1 MKKLFAILAVAMCAL
16 AATANTYTGTL
27 QISTN
32 GTAAGEGSIDLN
44 IGSSDGVNYT
54 LGMDNVTYVK
64 AGEQVTLGD
73 IIVTDVK
80 RTSSNGKTTAICYDG
95 NVTVG
100 GQQVPGYFLAR
111 FTDGYAALDMTFA
124 SGGDQFNIHFE
135 NMGKAFQ
142 ILNSDFETW
151 TASSGEAVNWHGFK
165 SATGSLA
172 PAASSTFAKSTDVR
186 EGAVGQYSA
195 VATSNS
201 VFGVVANGTMTNGQL
216 NAGNM
221 SAANTSN
228 HSHMDKASD
237 AKDYDGNPFYTPVL
251 AQPDAINVWMKFS
264 QGTANKNYPYC
275 TISAIVYD
283 DTSTEG
289 VTYYQDPE
297 NKTYANVVARAK
309 KSDIVVSGWTQYKI
323 PFAFEAKT
331 DANKS
336 SDAILV
342 TISTNATPGKGSKGD
357 KVFVDDLEL
366 VYNAEISAISFK
378 GQQLP
383 VADQTLPAVETAP
396 TAEDFVVEY
405 SGASALTGVEI
416 VEKDELYLAYVFAT
430 SGDLATTQVY
440 TITIPKDVAAPS
452 VKSITVKG
460 VPVDLVEGVYEYNL
474 TTSVELN
481 SEDFAVEFENADN
494 YATGTTFEQDGN
506 VYIFKATIDKTSG
519 ENVVTYTVN
528 VTYELPAQ
536 SIAEILASAEEGD
549 KVNVEKLYVVA
560 GIPYGD
566 RTGGKVYATD
576 GNDNWVALDC
586 NENNYGLF
594 VEGGALVGAKG
605 VVGNLDTNPY
615 IFVQDFDDFVTD
627 TRFSAFTTIDMSHH
641 FLAKPNGVYRVS
653 GYIDANGR
661 LRAYSNLRGQA
672 LTIDT
677 DYLHGTVLETG
688 KSYTMLAVFTINEAW
703 DESSNAPLKV
713 APGDELFFDNYT
725 ILPLTVSVATAVSD
739 LNAEQQVVGT
749 RTYNVAGVETDG
761 LKTGVNIVV
770 KTMSDGK
777 VQVEKVIK

>member
-32 GTAAGEGSIDLN
+32 GTATYSGSMELN

-142 ILNSDFETW
+142 IPNSDFETW

-165 SATGSLA
+165 SASGGLAKAAPGS
-172 PAASSTFAKSTDVR
+172 FGKSTDVR
-186 EGAVGQYSA
+186 PGSTGSYSA
-195 VATSNS
+195 VATSGTA
-201 VFGVVANGTMTNGQL
+201 FTVVGNGTFTNGQL
-216 NAGNM
+216 NAGNI
-221 SAANTSN
+221 SATHSSN
-228 HSHMDKASD
+228 HSHMDIAST
-237 AKDYDGNPFYTPVL
+237 AKDNDGNPFYTAML
-251 AQPDAINVWMKFS
+251 AKPDSIKTWVKFS
-264 QGTANKNYPYC
+264 QAKATAQYPYA
-275 TISAIVYD
+275 TVSAILFD
-283 DTSTEG
+283 G
-289 VTYYQDPE
+289 TYYQDPE
-297 NKTYANVVARAK
+297 DKTYTNVAGKAGNKTIAVT
-309 KSDIVVSGWTQYKI
+309 DWTEI
-323 PFAFEAKT
+323 SMPFNYTGYTGAC
-331 DANKS
+331 N
-336 SDAILV
+336 AILV
-342 TISTNATPGKGSKGD
+342 TMSTNATPGKGSKGD
-357 KVFVDDLEL
+357 QIWADDLQL
-366 VYNAEISAISFK
+366 VYNAKINAIVFK

-383 VADQTLPAVETAP
+383 LVDQTVAAVETAP
-396 TAEDFVVEY
+396 TAEDFVIEY
-405 SGASALTGVEI
+405 NGASALTGVEI

-440 TITIPKDVAAPS
+440 TITIPKDAPAPAPS

-460 VPVDLVEGVYEYNL
+460 VAVDLQEGVYEYDL
-474 TTSVELN
+474 TTDVELTA
-481 SEDFAVEFENADN
+481 EDFVVEFENTDN
-494 YATGTTFEQDGN
+494 YETSTYFEQKGDF
-506 VYIFKATIDKTSG
+506 YEFQATIDKPNG

-528 VTYELPAQ
+528 VTYNRPAQ
-536 SIAEILASAEEGD
+536 ALAEVLASAEDGD
-549 KVNVEKLYVVA
+549 KVKIEHLYVVA
-560 GIPYGD
+560 GVPFED
-566 RTGGKVYATD
+566 REGGRIYATD

-586 NENNYGLF
+586 NERYYGTF
-594 VEGGALVGAKG
+594 VQTGAIFGAKG
-605 VVGNLDTNPY
+605 MVMNLATNPY
-615 IFVQDFDDFVTD
+615 IFVLDFDEVIT
-627 TRFSAFTTIDMSHH
+627 TAPFSAFATIDMSHH

-688 KSYTMLAVFTINEAW
+688 KNYTMLAVFTINEAW